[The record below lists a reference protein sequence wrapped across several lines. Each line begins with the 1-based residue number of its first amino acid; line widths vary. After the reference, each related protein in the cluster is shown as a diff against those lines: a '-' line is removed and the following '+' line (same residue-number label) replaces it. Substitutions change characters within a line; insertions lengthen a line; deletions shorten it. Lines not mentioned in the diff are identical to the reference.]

1 MGEERDELRLRTEI
15 GRLMLAFLLGGFCK
29 MESSDVTGM
38 LRKRKC
44 SLAGLGKVV
53 LSSGFLQAVSLPIQ
67 VYGFVF
73 LCLLTGR
80 CF

>member
-1 MGEERDELRLRTEI
+1 
-15 GRLMLAFLLGGFCK
+15 

-53 LSSGFLQAVSLPIQ
+53 LSCSGFLQAVSFAYTSVGIP
-67 VYGFVF
+67 FP
-73 LCLLTGR
+73 LCLLTRR
-80 CF
+80 CS